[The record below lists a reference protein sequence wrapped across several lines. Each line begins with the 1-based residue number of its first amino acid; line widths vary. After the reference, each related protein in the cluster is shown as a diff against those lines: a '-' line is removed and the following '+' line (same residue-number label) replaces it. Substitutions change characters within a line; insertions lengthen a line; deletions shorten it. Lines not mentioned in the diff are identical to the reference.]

1 MWRSKITTLVKL
13 QSSARPIYRYRSQV
27 AKQKLSTE
35 SSDIQLFKEGQE
47 YHGFLVKSV
56 EDISEFRIT
65 AVLMQHEKTKAQ
77 YLHLYRNDSNNT
89 FSINFRTTPMNSS
102 GQPHILEHTV
112 LCGSELYPV
121 KDPFF
126 KMLSRS
132 LATFMNALTGP
143 DLTMYP
149 FSTLNYLDYRNLQRI
164 YLDAVF
170 RPLLREPDFRQ
181 EGWRLENTDPQDIK
195 SPLIIKGVV
204 YNEMKGVF
212 SENENI
218 IGQKIQCSI
227 LPDHTYGVI
236 SGGDPKEIPNLSYGD
251 LVKFHK
257 EHYHPSNARFYS
269 YGNFPLLPSL
279 EYINNEYLSKYAYS
293 PMTHTQVPNQKRW
306 TEPRK
311 EHIACRYD
319 AMGDAIAKQNTITIS
334 LLLSNNTDTYET
346 FLMQFL
352 TELLIKGPNSPF
364 YKSMIEPNFSGGFT
378 PSTGFDTQP
387 KDCIFTIGLQGLKK
401 EQFEQVEKIFDETIA
416 SVVENG
422 FEPQHIESVL
432 HRYELSVKH
441 ETDNFGL
448 HLLFGLTPSWNHT
461 ENIVGALKI
470 TDMIDRL
477 KMQLKSEPKYLQQLV
492 EKYFK
497 NNTHKLVL
505 SMSADKSYEDKLAKE
520 EKQLI
525 KKKTKKLSDAD
536 RKSIYEKN
544 LELVK
549 MMQEPAKT
557 ELLPTLTIDDISDSI
572 ERVDKVQ
579 VTLNTV
585 PTQINRVHSNGI
597 VYFKAILNTNEL
609 SPEQQMM
616 LPLFCYVISKL
627 GTDKMNFREFD
638 SLVNRKTAGLGFQNH
653 IGESLFHLHT
663 YEPGVCLS
671 SYCLEKN
678 ADTMWD
684 IWNQI
689 FTITDLKDIT
699 RFQML
704 VQLYMANLT
713 HGIVDSGHIY
723 AMQAASSL
731 VSGSAYQAEQ
741 LSGLQHI
748 SYMKRLIHTSNY
760 RAILDEILNIAKI
773 LFDKKKMRV
782 ALNISPGGQ
791 TSILRSFENFIMGL
805 PDVPTSL
812 NTDSESVYVTGKVWA
827 PTDAVNCQYHVLN
840 IPVNYCS
847 KAVLTAPYTNDDY
860 PKLRILAKLLS
871 TKYLHPELREKR
883 GAYGAGARLMNDGVF
898 SFYSYR
904 DPRNL
909 ETLDVFDNAYKWIQ
923 ENYGKVTDQ
932 DVFEAKLGVF
942 QSVDAPIPPSNKGFE
957 EFSKRLTP
965 DMKQRHRAD
974 LMSVEKKGIGEV
986 AEKYLSEKN
995 VLNTGKVII
1004 GPKGA
1009 KDVGKR
1015 ENELW
1020 TVMDTAA

>member
-1 MWRSKITTLVKL
+1 MWRSKVTKL
-13 QSSARPIYRYRSQV
+13 IRLQTGCPTYRYSSQL
-27 AKQKLSTE
+27 ARQKLSTE
-35 SSDIQLFKEGQE
+35 SSDVQLFKEGQE
-47 YHGFLVKSV
+47 YHGFLVKSI

-77 YLHLYRNDSNNT
+77 YLHLFRNDTNNT
-89 FSINFRTTPMNSS
+89 FSVNFRTTPMNSS

-121 KDPFF
+121 RDPFF

-132 LATFMNALTGP
+132 LATFMNAMTGP

-149 FSTLNYLDYRNLQRI
+149 FSSQNYSDFRNLQRI

-170 RPLLREPDFRQ
+170 RPLLKEPDFRQ
-181 EGWRLENTDPQDIK
+181 EGWRLEHTDPQDIK
-195 SPLIIKGVV
+195 SSIMIKGVV

-218 IGQKIQCSI
+218 IGQRIQCAI

-236 SGGDPKEIPNLSYGD
+236 SGGDPKEIPNLSYSD

-279 EYINNEYLSKYAYS
+279 EYINNEYLCKYAYS
-293 PMTHTQVPNQKRW
+293 PMSHTQVPHQKRW
-306 TEPRK
+306 TEPKK
-311 EHIACRYD
+311 EHITCRYD
-319 AMGDAIAKQNTITIS
+319 SMGDVIEKQNTVTIS
-334 LLLSNNTDTYET
+334 LLLSSNTNVYET

-387 KDCIFTIGLQGLKK
+387 KDCIFTIGLQGVKNDDFDK
-401 EQFEQVEKIFDETIA
+401 VVKIYEDTVA
-416 SVVENG
+416 SIVENG
-422 FEPQHIESVL
+422 FESQHIESVL
-432 HRYELSVKH
+432 HRFELSVKH
-441 ETDNFGL
+441 ETSNFGL
-448 HLLFGLTPSWNHT
+448 HLLFGLTPTWNHT
-461 ENIVGALKI
+461 EDIVNSLKVNE
-470 TDMIDRL
+470 MIDSL
-477 KMQLKSEPKYLQQLV
+477 KMHLKNDPKYLQQQV

-497 NNTHKLVL
+497 NNTHKLIL
-505 SMSADKSYEDKLAKE
+505 TMSADKSFEEKLAKE

-525 KKKTKKLSDAD
+525 KKKTKKLSDVD
-536 RKSIYEKN
+536 KKSIFDKN
-544 LELVK
+544 QELLK
-549 MMQEPAKT
+549 IMQEPAKT
-557 ELLPTLTIDDISDSI
+557 ELLPTLTIDDISDSV

-579 VTLNTV
+579 VTLNHV
-585 PTQINRVHSNGI
+585 PTQINRVNSNGI

-638 SLVNRKTAGLGFQNH
+638 SLVNRKTAGLSFQNH

-663 YEPGVCLS
+663 YEPGMYLS

-678 ADTMWD
+678 ADSMWD

-689 FTITDLKDIT
+689 FTITDLKDIS

-731 VSGSAYQAEQ
+731 VSGSAYQIEQ

-748 SYMKRLIHTSNY
+748 SYMKRLIHTSNFK
-760 RAILDEILNIAKI
+760 AILDEILNIAKI

-782 ALNISPGGQ
+782 ALNISPDSQ
-791 TSILRSFENFIMGL
+791 TSVLRSFENFIMGL
-805 PDVPTSL
+805 PDVPATL
-812 NTDSESVYVTGKVWA
+812 NTDSDSVYVTGKK
-827 PTDAVNCQYHVLN
+827 HVSTRGVCIYRSIHSRL
-840 IPVNYCS
+840 PR
-847 KAVLTAPYTNDDY
+847 L
-860 PKLRILAKLLS
+860 PKI
-871 TKYLHPELREKR
+871 
-883 GAYGAGARLMNDGVF
+883 
-898 SFYSYR
+898 
-904 DPRNL
+904 
-909 ETLDVFDNAYKWIQ
+909 I
-923 ENYGKVTDQ
+923 
-932 DVFEAKLGVF
+932 
-942 QSVDAPIPPSNKGFE
+942 SVAI
-957 EFSKRLTP
+957 
-965 DMKQRHRAD
+965 
-974 LMSVEKKGIGEV
+974 
-986 AEKYLSEKN
+986 
-995 VLNTGKVII
+995 
-1004 GPKGA
+1004 
-1009 KDVGKR
+1009 
-1015 ENELW
+1015 
-1020 TVMDTAA
+1020 